1 MATIT
6 LHDAQARLVDL
17 IHSLSPGQVLTIT
30 ENDRPVARL
39 VPVFLGRQPP
49 PRPRPP
55 VTGVPKAGKY
65 EGRLVVPDDFK
76 APLDEMREYME

>member
-1 MATIT
+1 MPTIT
-6 LHDAQARLVDL
+6 LHDAQARLADL
-17 IHSLSPGQVLTIT
+17 IRGLSPGQVLTIT
-30 ENDRPVARL
+30 ENDQPVARL
-39 VPVFLGRQPP
+39 VPVFLVPHRP

-76 APLDEMREYME
+76 EPLDEMREYME